1 MSAPRPLY
9 PGFGSGGRG
18 AFEGRFTARAFA
30 AGGDARDAGD
40 KLVLPP
46 AAFKEMTRLKLPLP
60 LVFRVHNYRAAAA
73 AAVPDRNGPRPA
85 LPVQLAGVL
94 EFSAPDGVALL
105 PRWMLAVSA
114 TRRRGEGWPGA
125 LQRSHSAPSA
135 RPPPQRAVRTP
146 AHRPR
151 ASRPG
156 ARAQALK
163 LREGAQ
169 FRLTSLPASELPAG
183 TFVRFTHDA
192 PGLPAALEAAG
203 GARAVLEAALRSY
216 SALALGG
223 RITVRVGDVPYMLVV
238 AEVSRRSA
246 RRCRGARLPW
256 RRGVGGPA
264 TAPYPLPAARTRHRP
279 PVRTCSSSPRR
290 KSACMAVWTWRRSS
304 LLLAAAPAPPWPCPW
319 MPQSQAATA
328 AHRWRRL
335 VLQTTRRRRRWQ
347 AGCARSERPQRPLE
361 SAAAASSQAAA
372 EAADC

>member
-60 LVFRVHNYRAAAA
+60 LVFRAHNDRAAAA

-85 LPVQLAGVL
+85 LPAQLAGVL

-135 RPPPQRAVRTP
+135 RPPPPQRAVATP

-223 RITVRVGDVPYMLVV
+223 RVTVHVGDVPYMLVV

-246 RRCRGARLPW
+246 RRCHGARREGW
-256 RRGVGGPA
+256 VGGPA
-264 TAPYPLPAARTRHRP
+264 TAPYPLPAVRARHRP

-290 KSACMAVWTWRRSS
+290 KLACMAVWTWRQSS

-319 MPQSQAATA
+319 MPLSQAATA
-328 AHRWRRL
+328 ARQWRRL
-335 VLQTTRRRRRWQ
+335 VSQTARQRRRWQ
-347 AGCARSERPQRPLE
+347 AGCARSECPQRPLE
-361 SAAAASSQAAA
+361 SAAAAPSQAAA